1 MGMAC
6 RQKKQNSN
14 GKRGFT
20 LAEICIVL
28 ALVAILSAMT
38 VTFSTLTGNTVAQN
52 REDYR
57 FLEQCDLLRQNL
69 TDRIAA
75 GDGTV
80 AFTQSEGEP
89 LKVNGQA
96 LTFEDGKLLYGD
108 TEVTTGLTEVKEIA
122 FDIQDKLIKCT
133 VTSTNG
139 KTTQVLAF
147 ALHSGYTATWT
158 EPTGGETDETKS

>member
-6 RQKKQNSN
+6 RQGKQNSN

-75 GDGTV
+75 GDDTV
-80 AFTQSEGEP
+80 AFTKDSNNQFVVNNVAPEFKDGT
-89 LKVNGQA
+89 LKFGNY
-96 LTFEDGKLLYGD
+96 EM
-108 TEVTTGLTEVKEIA
+108 TGLTEVKEIA
-122 FDIQDKLIKCT
+122 FDIQDNLIKCT

-158 EPTGGETDETKS
+158 E